1 MVTKNIKTTNANK
14 SLGLE
19 GIPQILLLVR
29 VDQMSLPVAK
39 VSTFP
44 LEEQVNIVCSIRI
57 EISTNIIQ
65 LIKTGSR
72 DK

>member
-29 VDQMSLPVAK
+29 VDKMSLPVAK
-39 VSTFP
+39 VSMFP
-44 LEEQVNIVCSIRI
+44 LEEQVNIVPF
-57 EISTNIIQ
+57 EQKEAQT
-65 LIKTGSR
+65 
-72 DK
+72 